1 MSDYNRAII
10 EEFRANEGRVGG
22 NFEGRPLLLLTT
34 TGARSCR
41 SYTKPLVYLPDDG
54 RLVVFASKGG
64 APTNP
69 DWYHNLRA
77 HPTATVEVGGETY
90 DVDVAEVH
98 GAERGRLFAGLVLDP
113 AFVPAPNG
121 GTNPIPSFV
130 AIVSGFSTDLSNPV
144 NLTTGHFPASKSG
157 NADVSATLA
166 LPKPFLAPIIFV
178 ASLPIGNP
186 AAPRWFAVTGV
197 H

>member
-69 DWYHNLRA
+69 DWYHNLMA
-77 HPTATVEVGGETY
+77 HPDATIEVGTDEIPVRARLATPEIRFRDRFSNIDGLADLVPHVGAFQRFMPGIRMTRHG
-90 DVDVAEVH
+90 DVRHCQGTVLAEWI
-98 GAERGRLFAGLVLDP
+98 ARGPDGQDRAR
-113 AFVPAPNG
+113 
-121 GTNPIPSFV
+121 GTNV
-130 AIVSGFSTDLSNPV
+130 FSL
-144 NLTTGHFPASKSG
+144 G
-157 NADVSATLA
+157 ADRRIRS
-166 LPKPFLAPIIFV
+166 
-178 ASLPIGNP
+178 
-186 AAPRWFAVTGV
+186 VTGFMAPAGG
-197 H
+197 